1 MRARLSEDELKSEF
15 RVQNQELRTEIEL
28 LFGPRRAKTAYEG
41 DHKSGFARIKDFH
54 ASIGSK
60 RFRSQLILRFENKI
74 SVRTPSDRNV
84 WCKAQFQE
92 ARIRRLGCWN
102 RRVLWLSM

>member
-41 DHKSGFARIKDFH
+41 DHKSGFAGIKDFH
-54 ASIGSK
+54 ASIGTK
-60 RFRSQLILRFENKI
+60 RFRSQPILRFKNKDQC
-74 SVRTPSDRNV
+74 SNP
-84 WCKAQFQE
+84 KQ
-92 ARIRRLGCWN
+92 
-102 RRVLWLSM
+102 